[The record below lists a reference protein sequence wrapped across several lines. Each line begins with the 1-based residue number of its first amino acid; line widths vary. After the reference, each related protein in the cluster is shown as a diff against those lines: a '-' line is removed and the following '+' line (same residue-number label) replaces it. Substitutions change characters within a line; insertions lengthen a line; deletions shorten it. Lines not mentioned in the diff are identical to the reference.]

1 MYFVV
6 KMGREFDLGL
16 FGFWNLCG
24 SLDRGLAVF
33 VSDLDCE
40 VSGSP
45 MFAAYLIHQYMY
57 VHTCMR

>member
-1 MYFVV
+1 M
-6 KMGREFDLGL
+6 
-16 FGFWNLCG
+16 
-24 SLDRGLAVF
+24 F

-57 VHTCMR
+57 VRLYTHVCVGVIECLPFRQRKQAA